1 MSVYGRTYTKYN
13 VDKDGV
19 ITSYEEPW
27 RYGGGKPYNVEWQGA
42 LDYSA
47 ALYNEAVQKSTDI
60 KLQKIEQKQDEQFKL
75 LDNTAKQNTYNSL
88 SQQIAAL
95 TGGAGTPAGAAAGP
109 AFNQALSQLSA
120 GRNYGSS
127 DLGSMLNFQVSDDQI
142 VQDYNNSKLS
152 RLNSVIERGN
162 TQIAGIN
169 ERLATANKLLADLPA
184 NSAQRTSSEVFIKQ
198 LNDDLKSVTSA
209 VTGAQD
215 MQKNFKPITMDSPEG
230 LKEITALGLLSSYPK
245 SVLHNSFS
253 RLIPTPTALRL
264 AWVSSIAR
272 WLLSQLVLR
281 PRQKLSRFVRPSKTR
296 LLINSALVRPL
307 VRKNGVVTSNLSE
320 PHRLPVATSLA

>member
-27 RYGGGKPYNVEWQGA
+27 QYGGGKPYNVEWQGA
-42 LDYSA
+42 LDLSSS
-47 ALYNEAVQKSTDI
+47 LYNEAVQKSTDI

-184 NSAQRTSSEVFIKQ
+184 
-198 LNDDLKSVTSA
+198 
-209 VTGAQD
+209 
-215 MQKNFKPITMDSPEG
+215 
-230 LKEITALGLLSSYPK
+230 AL
-245 SVLHNSFS
+245 
-253 RLIPTPTALRL
+253 LR
-264 AWVSSIAR
+264 
-272 WLLSQLVLR
+272 QF
-281 PRQKLSRFVRPSKTR
+281 PD
-296 LLINSALVRPL
+296 
-307 VRKNGVVTSNLSE
+307 KNGFVLTQYHLT
-320 PHRLPVATSLA
+320 LTWL